1 MQSIRDLLLC
11 CTLGLLLSV
20 AMNAQNTVPSSATAV
35 VPQLVNFS
43 GSAVNDL
50 GKPVTGIVGITFS
63 IYNAQEGGAPL
74 WMETQNVTV
83 DARGNY
89 TAQLGATTSQ
99 GLPLSLFTSG
109 EARWLGVRVNGGEE
123 QPRVLLLSVPYALKA
138 SDAQTLG
145 GLPASA
151 FVLAAPAGSNAP
163 VPAEPAPSSSAS
175 SSANIGGS
183 GTEGYLPLWTDNN
196 GDLGN
201 SILYQLG
208 SGSSAKIGINEKD
221 PLFTLDVNGQELVR
235 GLFEMATQNYASKT
249 KGYDSQPFNLESS
262 AFNSGTGTYTL
273 NHFQW
278 QAEPVGNNTSTPGA
292 TLNLLY
298 GTDPASPAE
307 TGLRLNSTGVFT
319 FATGQTFP
327 GTGTITGVTT
337 AAGSGL
343 SGGGASGSLNL
354 SLVNS
359 CATNQVLQW
368 NGSAWACSSAG
379 AGTVTSVGSGAGL
392 TGGPITGS
400 GTLSVATGGITNSM
414 LQNSTFTLAANSPL
428 SGGGTF
434 SLGGS
439 ASLSLSSCGNNQ
451 VLEYISGIWTCTTL
465 SAGTITGVTAGA
477 GLSGGGTS
485 GNVTLTNTGLL
496 GLTAGSGISVGSG
509 QTPTVSVNGVPTLA
523 ANNTFTGNDTFTEA
537 ATFTGGASFTGI
549 YASTTNFAYP
559 AVDAIDNSGSTG
571 VGLQGISSIGS
582 GVIGMTDSGYGV
594 VGESSGG
601 TGVWGVANQTGF
613 GVNGE
618 GVDGAVGVTSS
629 SDTGYSFWATGG
641 SLAGYFAGDVDV
653 TGTLKKGGGTF
664 KIDHPLDPANKYL
677 YHSFVESPDMMN
689 IYNGNVTTDSSGV
702 ATITLPDWFGAL
714 NKDFRYQLT
723 VIGQF
728 AQAIVA
734 HEIENNQFQIKTN
747 LPGVK
752 VSWQV
757 TGIRQDAWANAYR
770 IQVEVEKEDQAK
782 GFYLYPELYGA
793 PPEKQIE
800 WALHPQQMK
809 KIQESRQKAKES
821 RARRS
826 PSAAVTRDTA
836 E

>member
-1 MQSIRDLLLC
+1 MQFAKSLLLC
-11 CTLGLLLSV
+11 CALTVSLAAV
-20 AMNAQNTVPSSATAV
+20 MNAQQAANSTTTV
-35 VPQLVNFS
+35 VPQLVNY
-43 GSAVNDL
+43 A
-50 GKPVTGIVGITFS
+50 GKARDAQDKPIAGVIGITFS
-63 IYNAQEGGAPL
+63 IYSAQEGGAPL
-74 WMETQNVTV
+74 WMETQNVQA

-89 TAQLGATTSQ
+89 TVQLGATTSE
-99 GLPLSLFTSG
+99 GLPLDLFASG
-109 EARWLGVRVNGGEE
+109 EARWLGARLNGGEE

-138 SDAQTLG
+138 ADAQTLG

-151 FVLAAPAGSNAP
+151 FVLAAPSGSS
-163 VPAEPAPSSSAS
+163 APSPTGLAS
-175 SSANIGGS
+175 SPSSGSSPNIGGS
-183 GTEGYLPLWTDNN
+183 GTQDYIPLWTDNN

-208 SGSSAKIGINEKD
+208 SGSSAKIGINEKN
-221 PLFTLDVNGQELVR
+221 PLETLDVNGTELVR
-235 GLFEMATQNYASKT
+235 GLFEMATQNYANKT
-249 KGYDSQPFNLESS
+249 KGFNSQPFNLESS

-278 QAEPVGNNTSTPGA
+278 QAEPVGNDTTTPGA

-298 GTDPASPAE
+298 GTDPAAPAE
-307 TGLRLNSTGVFT
+307 TGLKLNSGGLFT
-319 FATGQTFP
+319 FASGQTFP

-337 AAGSGL
+337 ATGSGL
-343 SGGGASGSLNL
+343 SGGGTSGNLNL

-359 CATNQVLQW
+359 CAKNQVLQW

-379 AGTVTSVGSGAGL
+379 SGTVTSVGSGAGL

-428 SGGGTF
+428 TGGGTF

-465 SAGTITGVTAGA
+465 SAGTITGVTAGTD
-477 GLSGGGTS
+477 LTGGGTS
-485 GNVTLTNTGLL
+485 GNVSLNLDTTK
-496 GLTAGSGISVGSG
+496 
-509 QTPTVSVNGVPTLA
+509 VPQLA
-523 ANNTFTGNDTFTEA
+523 AANTFTGSNNTFTGS
-537 ATFTGGASFTGI
+537 ATFTGGGSFSSGVFAT
-549 YASTTNFAYP
+549 TTNFVYP
-559 AVDAIDNSGSTG
+559 AVDGYDNSGNTG
-571 VGLQGISSIGS
+571 VGLQGVSVLGS
-582 GVIGMTDSGYGV
+582 GVIGMTDTGYGV
-594 VGESSGG
+594 VGEASGG
-601 TGVWGVANQTGF
+601 TGVWGVANQTAF
-613 GVNGE
+613 GVDGE

-629 SDTGYSFWATGG
+629 SDTSYSLWATGG

-653 TGTLKKGGGTF
+653 TGKLSKGGGSF

-677 YHSFVESPDMMN
+677 YHSFVESPDMKN
-689 IYNGNVTTDSSGV
+689 IYDGNITTDSSGL
-702 ATITLPDWFGAL
+702 ATVTLPDWFEAL

-734 HEIENNQFQIKTN
+734 HEIENNRFQIKTS

-757 TGIRQDAWANAYR
+757 TGIRQDAWANAHR
-770 IQVEVEKEDQAK
+770 IPVEVEKEDQAK
-782 GFYLYPELYGA
+782 GYYLYPDLYGA

-809 KIQESRQKAKES
+809 QIQESRQKAKE
-821 RARRS
+821 RLARRGQ
-826 PSAAVTRDTA
+826 PAAATHGST